1 MLGGEQFYVFKENCL
16 QLPFDFT
23 TSDEEMRYADCGL
36 FITLC
41 RSGSC
46 PDMAAM
52 FMFDNAMLY
61 STQYSTLCLN
71 EKKTVV
77 SAFSKYC
84 NIVKHP
90 SFLAYMS
97 GPPVSGDIHF

>member
-1 MLGGEQFYVFKENCL
+1 MWKLCKLGGDQFYVFKENCL

-46 PDMAAM
+46 SDMAAM

-61 STQYSTLCLN
+61 NTQYGRQYSLQYS
-71 EKKTVV
+71 VQYFV
-77 SAFSKYC
+77 S
-84 NIVKHP
+84 
-90 SFLAYMS
+90 
-97 GPPVSGDIHF
+97 

>member
-1 MLGGEQFYVFKENCL
+1 MWKLCKLGGDQFYVFKENCL

-46 PDMAAM
+46 SDMAAM
-52 FMFDNAMLY
+52 FDNAMAMLY
-61 STQYSTLCLN
+61 TIFY
-71 EKKTVV
+71 V
-77 SAFSKYC
+77 
-84 NIVKHP
+84 
-90 SFLAYMS
+90 
-97 GPPVSGDIHF
+97 